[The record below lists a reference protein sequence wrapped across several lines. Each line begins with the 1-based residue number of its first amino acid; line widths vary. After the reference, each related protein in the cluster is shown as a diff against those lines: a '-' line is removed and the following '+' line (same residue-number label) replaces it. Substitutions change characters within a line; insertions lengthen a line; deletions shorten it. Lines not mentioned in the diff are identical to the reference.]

1 MNKNTND
8 DIRNLLSKFD
18 SVDKSVL
25 TEGKTHISPSGVE
38 TSMDPSDDDYEIN
51 YGKHGTVAKHRKE
64 LGQDIRT
71 GEEIDEVEE
80 SKTFNDYLG
89 ETARQKAAPVTGDV
103 LQLIVN
109 EELAIEM
116 PVVAHDNSSY
126 MVSIDEVAERIISAC
141 DRQLDEA
148 YKSDNTPESG
158 KPVNIPDDTWLKI
171 INTNNP
177 QENIVQ
183 MKDFRYGYEEVE
195 GQKLKVSKMKNDLIY
210 IESSGGDF
218 AIAEIITPQQAM
230 RLNQGD
236 ENLDE
241 AEYQG
246 RDVELNQPMRGDV
259 KKYKVF
265 VKDPK
270 TGNVKKVN
278 FGDKNMEIKRDNPEA
293 RKSFRAR
300 HKCSEKSFEKDRT
313 SAGYWSCKFWSSTP
327 VSELLK

>member
-1 MNKNTND
+1 MNRNTND
-8 DIRNLLSKFD
+8 DIRNLLYKLD
-18 SVDKSVL
+18 SVNKSVL

-38 TSMDPSDDDYEIN
+38 TRMDPSDDDYEIN

-126 MVSIDEVAERIISAC
+126 MVSTDEVAERIISAC
-141 DRQLDEA
+141 DRQ
-148 YKSDNTPESG
+148 
-158 KPVNIPDDTWLKI
+158 
-171 INTNNP
+171 
-177 QENIVQ
+177 
-183 MKDFRYGYEEVE
+183 
-195 GQKLKVSKMKNDLIY
+195 
-210 IESSGGDF
+210 
-218 AIAEIITPQQAM
+218 
-230 RLNQGD
+230 
-236 ENLDE
+236 LDE

-278 FGDKNMEIKRDNPEA
+278 FGDKNMEIKRDDPEA

-300 HKCSEKSFEKDRT
+300 HKCSQKSFEKDRT